1 VPKIA
6 ILRQRPQASGYTKA
20 LASLRNVGNRS
31 TYHRTVTPMAVGDV
45 LFCEASLKTA
55 DAAITKA
62 SNATIAA
69 KSIDLR
75 SLQRLS
81 KLLSMERAPVTDASS
96 NVRLQFG
103 SNHTRLTLRS
113 GRQAVGSS
121 RRVQETWNSSSSAS
135 LRTRL
140 RIFADIASEVRS
152 EALISRLPSIF
163 VRYSGTAIR
172 K

>member
-1 VPKIA
+1 LPKIA

-31 TYHRTVTPMAVGDV
+31 TYHRTVMPMAVGDV

-81 KLLSMERAPVTDASS
+81 KAS
-96 NVRLQFG
+96 VHG
-103 SNHTRLTLRS
+103 ARS
-113 GRQAVGSS
+113 CYGC
-121 RRVQETWNSSSSAS
+121 
-135 LRTRL
+135 
-140 RIFADIASEVRS
+140 F
-152 EALISRLPSIF
+152 
-163 VRYSGTAIR
+163 